1 MKGKISLS
9 KREAVK
15 SHFSKTA
22 EKDLEDA
29 LPNDER
35 GASIA
40 LVVFDVL
47 IGLYFVV
54 HQIWS
59 TGFFTA
65 TFGTLGMFL
74 LYGSL
79 IYWIATS
86 SVLLLGHKRLSR
98 NIDYFGGLIFA
109 TVGSAWLFVVFPFEF
124 NYFADVLPE
133 ILRFI
138 VQWISND
145 IARVLMGLGFIV
157 HLVLAVYV
165 SILYVFVR
173 KVRRRKSF

>member
-1 MKGKISLS
+1 MS

-40 LVVFDVL
+40 LIVFGVL
-47 IGLYFVV
+47 IGLYFVA
-54 HQIWS
+54 HQMLS

-65 TFGTLGMFL
+65 TFGTIEMFL

-79 IYWIATS
+79 IYWIVTS
-86 SVLLLGHKRLSR
+86 TVLLLGHKKLSR

-109 TVGSAWLFVVFPFEF
+109 TVGTAWLFVVFPFEF
-124 NYFADVLPE
+124 TYFANVLPDF
-133 ILRFI
+133 LRFL

-173 KVRRRKSF
+173 KTRRQKKF